1 MYNDIISSYS
11 DIVSYNANNFSS
23 IDLDYSWSFSDKTI
37 KDTAYITHN
46 YYTYPAKFIPQLVSR
61 LINTYTKEK
70 EIVVDPFMGSG
81 TTIVES
87 MVNKRYAC
95 GVDINEIAY
104 LISKVKTTPLDIE
117 LLKKE
122 YLKLEEKLT
131 NYSIFTEKDILIKSK
146 NIVPDNDRIDYWFK
160 PKQKE
165 ELSLIFYSIFEI
177 ENIDIRDFYLVA
189 FGQILKTA
197 SIWLQKSI
205 KPTRDMKKKE
215 HDSYNLFL
223 AQAKRMIKRH
233 EIYNSMLDKDF
244 FDNIDK
250 YRKIKCGDSRYIP
263 LEDGEANFI
272 VTSPP
277 YVTSY
282 EYADLHQLPSLWFGY
297 LNTLPE
303 FREKFIGS
311 SYKNRDD
318 IDKIDLKSN
327 IVIETIQRFEKN
339 KKKIR
344 EIKNYYADML
354 ESFIEMKRVLKD
366 KGKAAI
372 VIGNTQFKNV
382 DILNAEIFCEQ
393 MINIG
398 FKVFDIIHRE
408 IPSKMLP
415 STRDSVTGRF
425 AKTSSTDKL
434 VYPTE
439 YILIMEKS

>member
-131 NYSIFTEKDILIKSK
+131 NYSIFAEKDILIKSK

-327 IVIETIQRFEKN
+327 IVIETIQKFEKN

-393 MINIG
+393 MIHIG

>member
-131 NYSIFTEKDILIKSK
+131 NYSIFAEKDILIKSK